1 MPRVA
6 VFLRA
11 VNVGGTGKLPMQV
24 LRDLCTQLG
33 FENVQTYVASGNVA
47 LETDENIAEIKAKIE
62 DALMAYAGKHVGVH
76 VRTHD
81 ALCQIAAQN
90 PFHEAQG
97 NQVTAVLIDE
107 DPKRALQKG
116 VRGQVDEELA
126 VGLGVLYAH
135 YPNGMGTSKL
145 KFLGAL
151 DGTARNMNTIEKMKA
166 LTEPASR

>member
-1 MPRVA
+1 M
-6 VFLRA
+6 LRE
-11 VNVGGTGKLPMQV
+11 
-24 LRDLCTQLG
+24 LCTQLG
-33 FENVQTYVASGNVA
+33 FENVQTYIASGNVA
-47 LETDENIAEIKAKIE
+47 LETDEDVVAVKTKIE
-62 DALMAYAGKHVGVH
+62 AALMAYAGKHVGVY

-81 ALCQIAAQN
+81 ELCQIAAQN

-145 KFLGAL
+145 KLLGAL
-151 DGTARNMNTIEKMKA
+151 DGTARNMNTVEKMKA